1 LNAVEAALAQMLGS
15 PGLLGVA
22 LVDAVTGLEYGVA
35 GDAGAVGD
43 GEELARIAGLVADVL
58 NRAGAA
64 GELEDIVVT
73 SASRLHITRVVP
85 RQGGDELLLCAA
97 VDRRDT
103 NFALAVRELARRA
116 EEVMA

>member
-22 LVDAVTGLEYGVA
+22 LVDAVTGLVYGAA

-43 GEELARIAGLVADVL
+43 GDELARIAGLVADTL

-64 GELEDIVVT
+64 GQLEDIVVT
-73 SASRLHITRVVP
+73 GAARLHITRVVP
-85 RQGGDELLLCAA
+85 RQGDELLLCAA
-97 VDRRDT
+97 VDRQDT
-103 NFALAVRELARRA
+103 NFALAVRELARLA
-116 EEVMA
+116 EGVMA